1 MIDTKKLTV
10 SASPHQ
16 KSADTTTGIMR
27 DVIIAL
33 VPAGIAAVIVFGL
46 RALAIIVVSVLSCV
60 LAEFLSRKAMK
71 KEDTITDLSA
81 VVTGLLLAYNLPATI
96 YIYFLL
102 FFLLILHIQITRIR
116 VLNWWN
122 RMHDLFICLF

>member
-33 VPAGIAAVIVFGL
+33 VPAGITAQKEQTKHRPIQAG
-46 RALAIIVVSVLSCV
+46 VSLSKNVEISHPFFSCYPH
-60 LAEFLSRKAMK
+60 A
-71 KEDTITDLSA
+71 
-81 VVTGLLLAYNLPATI
+81 N
-96 YIYFLL
+96 LL
-102 FFLLILHIQITRIR
+102 FYS
-116 VLNWWN
+116 
-122 RMHDLFICLF
+122 

>member
-33 VPAGIAAVIVFGL
+33 VPAGIAARKDPVIAL
-46 RALAIIVVSVLSCV
+46 RT
-60 LAEFLSRKAMK
+60 E
-71 KEDTITDLSA
+71 
-81 VVTGLLLAYNLPATI
+81 
-96 YIYFLL
+96 
-102 FFLLILHIQITRIR
+102 
-116 VLNWWN
+116 
-122 RMHDLFICLF
+122 